1 MGFKFRKSKKIAPG
15 VRVNFNKKSSSVTFG
30 SKGLHHTISSTGK
43 KTTSAGIPGSGLYYT
58 SSSGGGGGSK
68 NTDNTSTNFTPM
80 IEIIILQIRIGIM
93 VIKILSNIYFIAQL
107 LLQSF

>member
-43 KTTSAGIPGSGLYYT
+43 KLLVLVFLEVDYIILLPVAVEVVLKIQIIHLLILHQ
-58 SSSGGGGGSK
+58 
-68 NTDNTSTNFTPM
+68 M